1 MFWVPTISSQTR
13 ETWLRSTRQQFII
26 KITDKGEVEVGW
38 EENKLRNWST
48 LAQLVPVNCIKNV
61 TEALK
66 MPGLYILIT
75 LSQLCDEEGN
85 VDRQEFIDYARKSSS
100 VKELT
105 DKLSSAGK
113 TLPSSSKPK
122 VSLDKAELAFKVYK
136 RPE

>member
-61 TEALK
+61 TEAL
-66 MPGLYILIT
+66 PGLYILIT

-100 VKELT
+100 VKP
-105 DKLSSAGK
+105 G
-113 TLPSSSKPK
+113 
-122 VSLDKAELAFKVYK
+122 
-136 RPE
+136 